1 MIMNEQISKIGSTLK
16 PHGIKGE
23 INILH
28 DEFCELNDFSC
39 IVLSI
44 EGINVPFFME
54 SIRPKNHE
62 ISIVKLKGFDNEIE
76 VGELSGL
83 EVYALNNELPLNEDE
98 SEEGMY
104 PEDFIGYHVVDEKRI
119 LLGKVV
125 DVDVSTENALFIVE
139 KSNNEEFF
147 IPIADEYFVDIN
159 TETKTIQMELPS
171 GLLDI

>member
-1 MIMNEQISKIGSTLK
+1 MITNDQISKIGSTLK

-28 DEFCELNDFSC
+28 DETCDLNDFSC
-39 IVLSI
+39 IVISI
-44 EGINVPFFME
+44 DGINVPFFIE

-62 ISIVKLKGFDNEIE
+62 ISIVKLKGFDNEVE

-83 EVYALNNELPLNEDE
+83 EVYALNQELPLDEEDLE
-98 SEEGMY
+98 DGMY
-104 PEDFIGYHVVDEKRI
+104 PEDFIGYHIIDEKRI

-125 DVDVSTENALFIVE
+125 DVDISTENALFIV
-139 KSNNEEFF
+139 KKNNNEEFF
-147 IPIADEYFVDIN
+147 IPIADEYFLDIN
-159 TETKTIQMELPS
+159 TETKTIQMELPI